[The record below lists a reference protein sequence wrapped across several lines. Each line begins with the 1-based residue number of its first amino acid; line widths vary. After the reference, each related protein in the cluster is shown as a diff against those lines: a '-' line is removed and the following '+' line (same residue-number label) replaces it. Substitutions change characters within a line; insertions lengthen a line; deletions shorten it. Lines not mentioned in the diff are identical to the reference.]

1 MQPGWEFKVRA
12 DGRTWYAHAS
22 LRKSQLWR
30 PELHNEEENA
40 DEEEDAET
48 VALREA
54 AAATAE
60 LLELIAALK
69 ARQADLSASVVV
81 MQGKA
86 DAQAKALKTKKG
98 DALKAGQAQQQILEK
113 QIKESNQDLASL
125 KLQVSDAQKKLPT
138 SAKSVAV
145 AAQPRS
151 DSNTAGKK
159 EASSGSSKKPVARAN
174 TMAPSKAAASPTSTS
189 KHAVAARQV
198 PISRSST
205 IASLSSAGASAS
217 PAAPQ
222 KTVLKTAPA
231 PLVEIK
237 EFGRNAE
244 RLDGKLL
251 AISDEVCL
259 DVEDQIWAPIKQ
271 LSFFPV
277 LEKPLNTL
285 TVPVATEMKSSV
297 ASSSLT
303 TPSKTA
309 ANTPVKYSA
318 TPLSRSGS
326 IASSSTVASPLSSAR
341 K

>member
-1 MQPGWEFKVRA
+1 MQPGWEFNVNA
-12 DGRTWYAHAS
+12 NGRTWYAQTNS
-22 LRKSQLWR
+22 RKTQLWR

-40 DEEEDAET
+40 DEEEDPET

-69 ARQADLSASVVV
+69 TRQADLAASVVV

-113 QIKESNQDLASL
+113 QIKETNQDLASL
-125 KLQVSDAQKKLPT
+125 KLQISDAQKKLPS

-145 AAQPRS
+145 ATQPRS
-151 DSNTAGKK
+151 DSNTVGKK
-159 EASSGSSKKPVARAN
+159 EVSSGSSKKPPARAN
-174 TMAPSKAAASPTSTS
+174 TMAPSKIAASTTSTS
-189 KHAVAARQV
+189 KHAVAPRPV

-205 IASLSSAGASAS
+205 IAAVSSAGVSAS

-222 KTVLKTAPA
+222 KTVLKTVTPT
-231 PLVEIK
+231 VEIK
-237 EFGRNAE
+237 EFGRTAE

-259 DVEDQIWAPIKQ
+259 DVDDQIWAPIKQ

-277 LEKPLNTL
+277 LEKPQNNL
-285 TVPVATEMKSSV
+285 TVPVATEVKNSV
-297 ASSSLT
+297 ASSSMS

-309 ANTPVKYSA
+309 ASTPVKSSA

-326 IASSSTVASPLSSAR
+326 IASSGTVASPLSSAR